1 MSQKIAG
8 QMGKRGWTEN
18 AIQSVIEIQQKLL

>member
-1 MSQKIAG
+1 
-8 QMGKRGWTEN
+8 MGKRGWTEN